1 MQLYFVTRRD
11 AIKYLMAIRSE
22 AGTNR
27 HSAVL
32 VNTHLH
38 EFGADAV
45 ERVLLDVRAGR
56 ERALDYHTVRPLERL
71 GWSGEAR
78 RYERLVLSELA
89 EGCHRALYFRGP
101 RIPVVQ
107 PDVVAKFTAG

>member
-56 ERALDYHTVRPLERL
+56 VSYFVQ
-71 GWSGEAR
+71 SGSA
-78 RYERLVLSELA
+78 V
-89 EGCHRALYFRGP
+89 GD
-101 RIPVVQ
+101 RIV
-107 PDVVAKFTAG
+107 FIS